1 MTTELVQA
9 SVLLVVLISVLG
21 SAELG
26 YRLGRRNRGIDE
38 AAASQVGTWEGA
50 LLGLLALLIGFTF
63 AMAVTRFD
71 GRRELILKEADSIQ
85 QVARRAETIDAPMGQ
100 QVTGILR
107 NYVEAR
113 LRFYDAGLSM
123 ARTEAAA
130 LEATALQRQLWSY
143 VVEVARAHPDSEM
156 AALFVEAADEL
167 VDAGNARRA
176 ALDNHVPVPV
186 FVVLL
191 LVAAAATGASGYS
204 CGLRRRRH
212 KFGMIMLPV
221 LITAVVL
228 LVLDLDHPRAG
239 LIKAGQG
246 PMLRLQESLSPAPV
260 PQVL

>member
-1 MTTELVQA
+1 
-9 SVLLVVLISVLG
+9 
-21 SAELG
+21 
-26 YRLGRRNRGIDE
+26 
-38 AAASQVGTWEGA
+38 
-50 LLGLLALLIGFTF
+50 
-63 AMAVTRFD
+63 
-71 GRRELILKEADSIQ
+71 
-85 QVARRAETIDAPMGQ
+85 MGQ

-130 LEATALQRQLWSY
+130 REATALQRQLWSY

-156 AALFVEAADEL
+156 AALFVEAADGL
-167 VDAGNARRA
+167 VDAGDARRA
-176 ALDNHVPVPV
+176 ALDNHVPLTV

-212 KFGMIMLPV
+212 KFGMIVLPL

-228 LVLDLDHPRAG
+228 LVLDLDHPRGGADQGRAG
-239 LIKAGQG
+239 AHAAAAAVAVTGAGAAG
-246 PMLRLQESLSPAPV
+246 AVIVSGVPRRAESGQAPGR
-260 PQVL
+260 